1 MKRIVATICGC
12 LMAMLAFAQFVG
24 SGGTG
29 TEGDPYLIGNYADL
43 KEFNTFLDE
52 HGQYTNTEGKHFRL
66 IADIEMESD
75 YWVVPNDYQNCQDF
89 YGFFHGGGHRI
100 FLPDTTIHYPQYYDI
115 GFCLSIFPSI
125 FGVVDSI
132 IVMGNV
138 NYMFGLAMKVY
149 PNGEI
154 RDCITD
160 VNVTISNNS
169 RFPLPIEVY
178 FISEENYG
186 KIVNCTNYG
195 NTIVES
201 NVGNECYDNFYFCM
215 FGSIAFCNNRG
226 EIIGCKNYGN
236 TVGFFGA
243 GGICCVNAGTIRKC
257 ENYGDIIAPADVTT
271 VNAFYPCGGIYAL
284 SDGLENGEFALTEE
298 CINYGYIN
306 AGKLYNGGGI
316 VGGGS
321 ISRLVD
327 DPDNIIYHSYCEERI
342 IRCANYGE
350 VAGGGYTGGIVG
362 YIYSISNVSSC
373 FNAGQVARATNSGGI
388 VGMAF
393 DTIRIANNLDVS
405 GFPVTLGRWCIT
417 GDSISNMSSNYYDR
431 QMSGGSGEDIEGE
444 TEGRFTSQLTGDTPE
459 LRAMLGDGWSY
470 AEGRYPIPLG
480 LENDSL
486 AMLYATPIYLREIS
500 DDNYDHTNLVRNN
513 FTVGT
518 ENGVSWSSGDRLSID
533 GENATI
539 LASGSETATAS
550 LAGYSFSRSLR
561 LDPITG
567 ELVATDCDS
576 YLWNGDEYTASGDYI
591 QVLTASNGCDS
602 IVTLHLTINNSV
614 YYSFTETATS
624 PYAWNGIEYTETGD
638 YTQNFTAANGC
649 DSIVTLHLN
658 ILSGISQN
666 GTAEISVFPT
676 PATDILNI
684 TSSETISEIEIVNVM
699 GQVLKRMEVNADN
712 VVCYVEDLKAGVYVV
727 RIHAGGTVVSQRKF
741 VKK

>member
-1 MKRIVATICGC
+1 MKNLLLTAVCIFIYIGT
-12 LMAMLAFAQFVG
+12 FAQF

-29 TEGDPYLIGNYADL
+29 TEEDPYLIANYSDWRVMVA
-43 KEFNTFLDE
+43 
-52 HGQYTNTEGKHFRL
+52 QTNSAHYRL
-66 IADIEMESD
+66 ISDITIYPYNVD
-75 YWVVPNDYQNCQDF
+75 CNFNGVL
-89 YGFFHGGGHRI
+89 HGGGHTL
-100 FLPDTTIHYPQYYDI
+100 FLPDSIDNDI
-115 GFCLSIFPSI
+115 LQNMWCHTFPLLASVT
-125 FGVVDSI
+125 GYVDSI
-132 IVMGNV
+132 KTAGNLS
-138 NYMFGLAMKVY
+138 YMFSLAASVGIEDSTIG
-149 PNGEI
+149 GEI
-154 RDCITD
+154 YGC
-160 VNVTISNNS
+160 VNEANVSLSGEN
-169 RFPLPIEVY
+169 LPEVY
-178 FISEENYG
+178 SIIAHSNEYNG
-186 KIVNCTNYG
+186 RIINCTNYG
-195 NTIVES
+195 NIVVNS
-201 NVGNECYDNFYFCM
+201 NIDSDIYEEFGYFFNM
-215 FGSIAFCNNRG
+215 GIVQYNSG
-226 EIIGCKNYGN
+226 EMIGCKNYGN
-236 TVGFFGA
+236 FEGFFGA
-243 GGICCVNAGTIRKC
+243 GGICSVNNGIIRRCVN
-257 ENYGDIIAPADVTT
+257 YGNIVAPA
-271 VNAFYPCGGIYAL
+271 NMICLFGRYPCGGIYAL
-284 SDGLENGEFALTEE
+284 TDPHSDNPPSVAEE

-306 AGKLYNGGGI
+306 SGKIYNAGGI

-321 ISRLVD
+321 ASFCED
-327 DPDNIIYHSYCEERI
+327 NPDNINCHSFNEENI

-350 VAGGGYTGGIVG
+350 IAGGGYTGGIVG

-393 DTIRIANNLDVS
+393 DTIHIANNLDVS
-405 GFPVTLGRWCIT
+405 GFPVTLGRWYVT
-417 GDSISNMSSNYYDR
+417 GDSVSNMSSNYYDR

-444 TEGRFTSQLTGDTPE
+444 TEGRLTSQLTGDTPE

-486 AMLYATPIYLREIS
+486 AMLFATPIYLRVIS

-624 PYAWNGIEYTETGD
+624 PYTWNGIEYTETGD
-638 YTQNFTAANGC
+638 YTQNFTSANGC

-666 GTAEISVFPT
+666 GTAEISIFPN

-684 TSSETISEIEIVNVM
+684 TSSEPISEIEIVNTL
-699 GQVLKRMEVNADN
+699 GQVVKRIEVNSDN
-712 VVCYVEDLKAGVYVV
+712 AVCNVEDLKAGVYMV
-727 RIHAGGTVVSQRKF
+727 RIHAASATLSQRRF
-741 VKK
+741 VKE